1 MLDFFTDPYK
11 EELIYSTIARY
22 HFYSGNVDFRDT
34 IEECFGKRTMIPSF
48 EIGGNFECL
57 SKVLGK
63 KYSSDELIMKHTI
76 MPYYLPFISEKIKYQ
91 AIDEIKNK
99 GSYALYTR
107 LGIVA
112 GAICKK
118 NGIFYCPLCAN
129 DDLDKYGEPYIHRE
143 HQLQGIYL
151 CRHHGILLKE
161 YSLKKV
167 DVSRIEYIRV
177 EERYLDL
184 KTDDSIIDDYYKHLK
199 LAEDSYYLLN
209 ANLSSMS
216 KEKVFMKYRKLL
228 FQKGLLKGNNTIN
241 QRELY
246 EEFINFYGKTF
257 LDKLDCNVDYSN
269 EYNWLKVIARKSKR
283 SSHPLRHLLFINF
296 LCGNIEEFFYRTD
309 CKIGE
314 INKRTEHYFL
324 ENADINK
331 LKMYREIILKEI
343 AVNRNLSR
351 TEIRSRCKKEYM
363 YFYRY
368 DKEWLLS
375 NLPEKVEIKQDNRR
389 IDWDKRDQEYLK
401 LLKEKYEELINS
413 ETMIRITKGSLS
425 KPLGILSNIEKKL
438 DNLPLTKKFFDEVC
452 ERTTDFQIRRGK
464 FVIDKYIDRGIKL
477 WEVQRV
483 AGIRSEHFKNV
494 KNELQKYLNEKLGEL
509 YYGENK
515 T

>member
-1 MLDFFTDPYK
+1 MLDFFTNPYK
-11 EELIYSTIARY
+11 DELIYSTIARY

-48 EIGGNFECL
+48 EIGGKFEYL

-63 KYSSDELIMKHTI
+63 KYSSDELIMKYTI
-76 MPYYLPFISEKIKYQ
+76 MPYYLPFISEKIKSET
-91 AIDEIKNK
+91 INEIKNK

-118 NGIFYCPLCAN
+118 DGIFYCPLCAN

-151 CRHHGILLKE
+151 CPHHGILLKE

-167 DVSRIEYIRV
+167 DVSRIEYIRL

-184 KTDDSIIDDYYKHLK
+184 KTDNSIIDDYDKHLK

-209 ANLSSMS
+209 ANLSGIS
-216 KEKVFMKYRKLL
+216 KEKIFMKYRKLL
-228 FQKGLLKGNNTIN
+228 FQKGLLKGNNTIS

-246 EEFINFYGKTF
+246 EEFTNFYGKTF
-257 LDKLDCNVDYSN
+257 LDKLDCNIDYNN
-269 EYNWLKVIARKSKR
+269 EYNWLKVLARKSKR
-283 SSHPLRHLLFINF
+283 ASHPLRHLLFINF
-296 LCGNIEEFFYRTD
+296 LCGNIEEFFYKTD
-309 CKIGE
+309 CELGK
-314 INKRTEHYFL
+314 INKRNEHYFL

-331 LKMYREIILKEI
+331 LRMYKEIILKEI
-343 AVNRNLSR
+343 ADNRNLSR

-363 YFYRY
+363 YIYRY
-368 DKEWLLS
+368 DKEWLS
-375 NLPEKVEIKQDNRR
+375 NNLPEKVEIKQDNRR
-389 IDWDKRDQEYLK
+389 IDWDKRDEEYLK

-438 DNLPLTKKFFDEVC
+438 DNLHLTKKFFDEVC
-452 ERTTDFQIRRGK
+452 ESTTDFQIRRGK
-464 FVIDKYIDRGIKL
+464 FVIDTHIDTGIKL

-483 AGIRSEHFKNV
+483 AGIRSEHFKSV
-494 KNELQKYLNEKLGEL
+494 KNELQKYLNEKLGES